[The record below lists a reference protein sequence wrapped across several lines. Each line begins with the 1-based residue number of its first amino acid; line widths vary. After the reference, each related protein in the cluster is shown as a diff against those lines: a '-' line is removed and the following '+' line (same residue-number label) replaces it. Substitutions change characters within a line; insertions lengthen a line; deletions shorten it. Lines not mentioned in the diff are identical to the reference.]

1 MLKQLLDSLL
11 FRLRSYFDLE
21 KMGLLLGEFL
31 VSVIIA
37 VIVLALFTSP
47 GGSSAGSWRRA

>member
-21 KMGLLLGEFL
+21 KWACCSGNSW
-31 VSVIIA
+31 SV
-37 VIVLALFTSP
+37 
-47 GGSSAGSWRRA
+47 